1 VINPA
6 IFREYDIR
14 GVWKKDLTE
23 EVVERI
29 GRAFAVYLK
38 NILQREKVK
47 VSIGRDVRLSSSLM
61 LKALSQGLLSSGID
75 IVDIGICPTPVQYFS
90 LFHLPIDGGVM
101 ITGSH
106 NPPEFNGMKLSVA
119 KETLYGEKIQD
130 IRRIAKKGDF
140 IQGAGKT
147 EVYEIMP
154 EYLKYLRKSFP
165 PLNGIKVVVDAGNG
179 TAGLIAPHIM
189 RGLGCEV
196 IEIYCEPDGNF
207 PNHHPDPV
215 VMENIKDLIAKVVSS
230 GADIGIGYD
239 GDADRIGVI
248 SDKGE
253 VIWGDMLLVIFAKDI
268 IEMRKAEGI
277 HEKPVFIGDVKCS
290 QIMYDEIERLGGNPI
305 MWKTGHSLIK
315 HKVKETGA
323 PLGGE
328 LSGHMFF
335 ADRYFGYDDAIYAS
349 LRLLEILSKAGRPY
363 SMDRLLRG
371 VPKSVSTPEI
381 RVECPDDIKFQ
392 VVKRVR
398 EEFKEYHVTDID
410 GIRVHFN
417 KGWGLIRASN
427 TQPALVLRF
436 EAQDEQSLQEIKKIV
451 EEKLDG
457 VMTGFTL

>member
-1 VINPA
+1 MINPA

-14 GVWKKDLTE
+14 GVWKKDLTV

-38 NILQREKVK
+38 NMLKREKIK

-61 LKALSQGLLSSGID
+61 LEALSQGLLSSGID

-106 NPPEFNGMKLSVA
+106 NPPEFNGMKLSVG

-130 IRRIAKKGDF
+130 IKRIAEKDDF

-154 EYLKYLRKSFP
+154 EYLKYLRNSFP
-165 PLNGIKVVVDAGNG
+165 PLDGIKVVVDAGNG

-189 RGLGCEV
+189 KGLGCEV

-215 VMENIKDLIAKVVSS
+215 VMENIKDLITKVVSS

-290 QIMYDEIERLGGNPI
+290 QIMYDEIERLGGIPI

-315 HKVKETGA
+315 HKVKEMGA

-349 LRLLEILSKAGRPY
+349 LRLLEILSKAGKPY

-398 EEFKEYHVTDID
+398 EEFNGYHITDID
-410 GIRVHFN
+410 GIRIHFN

-436 EAQDEQSLQEIKKIV
+436 EAQDEQYLREIRKIV

-457 VMTGFTL
+457 VMAGFNP

>member
-1 VINPA
+1 
-6 IFREYDIR
+6 
-14 GVWKKDLTE
+14 
-23 EVVERI
+23 
-29 GRAFAVYLK
+29 
-38 NILQREKVK
+38 
-47 VSIGRDVRLSSSLM
+47 
-61 LKALSQGLLSSGID
+61 
-75 IVDIGICPTPVQYFS
+75 
-90 LFHLPIDGGVM
+90 M

-130 IRRIAKKGDF
+130 IRRIAEKGDF
-140 IQGAGKT
+140 IQGAGKV
-147 EVYEIMP
+147 EVYEIMQ
-154 EYLKYLRKSFP
+154 EYLKYLKKSFP
-165 PLNGIKVVVDAGNG
+165 PLNGIKIVVDAGNG
-179 TAGLIAPHIM
+179 TAGLVAPHIM

-398 EEFKEYHVTDID
+398 EEFKDYHITDID
-410 GIRVHFN
+410 GIRIHFN

-436 EAQDEQSLQEIKKIV
+436 EAQDEQSLQEIRKIV
-451 EEKLDG
+451 EEKLHD
-457 VMTGFTL
+457 VMAGFNL